1 MRAIPHR
8 FNDQKAGGTGLRDD
22 SSPSPLSPTAA
33 LAARILGFALLCY
46 LLASPQV
53 SPLVAGTDI
62 RLIPFHAALLNLA
75 FMLRP
80 KSELPWYAVI
90 YAAVVLACQSGAVS
104 PFDFARTVIEVG
116 QTLVF
121 SLIVRHYFPMSRTVG
136 RPEGVLGY
144 AFSGLGICAVGGAL
158 VLAAAVMVDMSADLV
173 RRELAGDPALIW
185 RHWWLGYTCS
195 YIAIA
200 SSIRLIILRGSKLPE
215 DVPDDPK
222 ERRTFVLMTLALLA
236 ISVIMFPSHD
246 ITPLDLPPDVRI
258 AMTVVP
264 APFGFALA
272 ARFRGM
278 GAAFAILIL
287 TPLALFSV
295 TGPHAFANWS
305 DLPPMATPMHV
316 FLIMTSLTCWTLAAI
331 SRQRGWA
338 IAEAAEARNAKARFV
353 AQMNHELRTPL
364 NAILGF
370 SELIRMQN
378 LREMRHALGPIQ
390 NIHASGQRLL
400 AMIEGLLSQAD
411 RGTAVFELEKQPV
424 HLATAIGDAVDE
436 LKDQYEEQR
445 FTAEVIADEQL
456 MIEADPRALRQMLHV
471 LLGYA
476 LRFAG
481 PGSSVTVRAQEVGSD
496 TVLEVDS
503 TGLINAVADDRDKIE
518 IQLVNALSLAHGARL
533 TVVQRDRGERL
544 SRLTFF
550 ATRAA

>member
-8 FNDQKAGGTGLRDD
+8 FVAKSAAAATQAAPVALMRARPALI
-22 SSPSPLSPTAA
+22 STAN
-33 LAARILGFALLCY
+33 ILGFALLCH
-46 LLASPQV
+46 LLAFPQMSP
-53 SPLVAGTDI
+53 SVAGTDV
-62 RLIPFHAALLNLA
+62 RLISLPAALLNLA

-80 KSELPWYAVI
+80 KWEMPI
-90 YAAVVLACQSGAVS
+90 YALIFGAIMLTFHSGEHLT
-104 PFDFARTVIEVG
+104 FDIVRVAIEIG

-121 SLIVRHYFPMSRTVG
+121 SLIVRRHFPMTRTVG
-136 RPEGVLGY
+136 RPDGVLGY
-144 AFSGLGICAVGGAL
+144 AFTGFGLSAVGGAL
-158 VLAAAVMVDMSADLV
+158 VIAAASMMNLTVHEI
-173 RRELAGDPALIW
+173 RHELAGDPALIW

-200 SSIRLIILRGSKLPE
+200 ASIRLLILRGSKLPE
-215 DVPDDPK
+215 DIPDRPE
-222 ERRTFVLMTLALLA
+222 ERRAFVIMTATLMAVA
-236 ISVIMFPSHD
+236 IIMFPVQD
-246 ITPLDLPPDVRI
+246 ISWLDLPADVRV

-278 GAAFAILIL
+278 GAATAILIL
-287 TPLALFSV
+287 TPMAILTV
-295 TGPHAFANWS
+295 TGPNSFRNWG

-316 FLIMTSLTCWTLAAI
+316 FLIMTSITCWALAAI

-378 LREMRHALGPIQ
+378 LREMREALGPIQ

-411 RGTAVFELEKQPV
+411 RGTTVFELEKQPV
-424 HLATAIGDAVDE
+424 RVKDAVVDSLHE
-436 LKDQYEEQR
+436 LMAQYEEQQCEAR
-445 FTAEVIADEQL
+445 LSADEHI

-471 LLGYA
+471 LLAYP

-481 PGSSVTVRAQEVGSD
+481 PGSGVVVRAMGVGSD
-496 TVLEVDS
+496 TVIEVDS
-503 TGLINAVADDRDKIE
+503 TALINAVADDRDKIE
-518 IQLVNALSLAHGARL
+518 IQLVSALALAHGARL
-533 TVVQRDRGERL
+533 TVVQRNRGERL

-550 ATRAA
+550 ATHSA

>member
-1 MRAIPHR
+1 MRAVPHR
-8 FNDQKAGGTGLRDD
+8 FDEGEAADRGRPEGFN
-22 SSPSPLSPTAA
+22 PLDLNPVAA
-33 LAARILGFALLCY
+33 LSVRMIGFAILCY
-46 LLASPQV
+46 VLALPQV
-53 SPLVAGTDI
+53 SPSVAGTDF
-62 RLIPFHAALLNLA
+62 RLIPFQVALLNLA

-80 KSELPWYAVI
+80 KSELPWYGLI
-90 YAAVVLACQSGAVS
+90 YAAVGLAFPLHAVS
-104 PFDFARTVIEVG
+104 GFEIARTAIEIG
-116 QTLVF
+116 QTLAF
-121 SLIVRHYFPMSRTVG
+121 SLVVRHYFPMSRTVG

-144 AFSGLGICAVGGAL
+144 ACSAMGISAAGGAL
-158 VLAAAVMVDMSADLV
+158 VLASAAALNMQVEDV
-173 RRELAGDPALIW
+173 RRELVGDPSLIW
-185 RHWWLGYTCS
+185 RHWWLGHTCA

-215 DVPDDPK
+215 DIPNDPT

-236 ISVIMFPSHD
+236 VAILTFPSHD
-246 ITPLDLPPDVRI
+246 ITPLNLPPDVRV

-278 GAAFAILIL
+278 GAAVAILIL
-287 TPLALFSV
+287 TPLAILCV
-295 TGPHAFANWS
+295 TGPNALGNWA

-316 FLIMTSLTCWTLAAI
+316 FLIMTSMTCWTLAAI

-338 IAEAAEARNAKARFV
+338 IAEAVEARNAKARFV

-370 SELIRMQN
+370 SELMRMQN
-378 LREMRHALGPIQ
+378 LREMRDELGPIQ

-424 HLATAIGDAVDE
+424 RVAAAIAEALDE
-436 LKDQYEEQR
+436 LKGQYEEQR
-445 FTAEVIADEQL
+445 FTARVLADEQFV
-456 MIEADPRALRQMLHV
+456 IEADPRALRQMLHV
-471 LLGYA
+471 LLGYP

-481 PGSSVTVRAQEVGSD
+481 PGSNVTISTREVGAD
-496 TVLEVDS
+496 TVIEIDS

-518 IQLVNALSLAHGARL
+518 IQLVSALALAHGARL
-533 TVVQRDRGERL
+533 IVVQRDRGERL
-544 SRLTFF
+544 ARLTFF
-550 ATRAA
+550 ATRSA